1 MANNLTDIKGHWCEE
16 TVKALVDMGVVHG
29 DDENTFDPDKECTKA
44 EAATMIRNAIMYITG
59 K

>member
-1 MANNLTDIKGHWCEE
+1 MANITDIKGHWCED
-16 TVKALVDMGVVHG
+16 TVKKLEEMGVVHG
-29 DDENTFDPDKECTKA
+29 DDKNKFSPDKECTKA